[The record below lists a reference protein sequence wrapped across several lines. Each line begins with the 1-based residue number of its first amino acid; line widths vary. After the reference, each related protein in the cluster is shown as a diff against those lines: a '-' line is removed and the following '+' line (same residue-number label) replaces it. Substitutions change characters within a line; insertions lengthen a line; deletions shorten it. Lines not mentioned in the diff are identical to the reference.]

1 MNGSQVQIQQQT
13 ERQQLKLTPQQLL
26 NARLVELPLVELE
39 DRVKTELLDNI
50 ALEEGRDTSA
60 SASDDNTDDYGLS
73 DETGI
78 NDNVDNYDTS
88 DYGDGAESFGRSDE
102 EIPVYTSRTNRSDE
116 DDRPIGDTK
125 SFIDYLYSQIGDFDV
140 TDAQRQI
147 IEVLIGS
154 LDANGFIDR
163 TVSGISD
170 DLLFKFDI
178 DASTADIETA
188 IGVLQKF
195 EPAGIGARNLQECL
209 IIQLDRQLA
218 DNPSVHVAPHHS
230 AIVDNHSAL
239 VDNPSDSVNNT
250 LHLAKRIVT
259 ECFND
264 FKRQDTATVASKLG
278 VSQDDVKSA
287 FERISR
293 LNPRPGLALSEA
305 ADSGYQAIVPDF
317 IIETSPDGAVNIE
330 LNHGEVPE
338 LRVSPDYADRLKQY
352 QKAGNKMGRAQMEA
366 FEYTRMKVEGA
377 RMFIESV
384 KQRQRTL
391 MQTMRAIARLQ
402 HDFIVTQDE
411 SQLHIMRLADV
422 AELAHIDVSTVSR
435 VRKDKYA
442 LLDGVLYPL
451 DFFFLRSRTN
461 ADGDLVQHREA
472 KQALQELVDSEDKNH
487 PYTDQ
492 MLESLLRQRGHNISR
507 RTVAKYR
514 NEMGIPTAQARQ

>member
-60 SASDDNTDDYGLS
+60 NASDDNTDDYGLS
-73 DETGI
+73 DETGT
-78 NDNVDNYDTS
+78 NDSADNYDTS

-140 TDAQRQI
+140 TDTQRQI

-209 IIQLDRQLA
+209 TIQLDRQLA
-218 DNPSVHVAPHHS
+218 DNPS
-230 AIVDNHSAL
+230 AL
-239 VDNPSDSVNNT
+239 ADNPSDFVNNT

-264 FKRQDTATVASKLG
+264 FKRQDATAVASKLG
-278 VSQDDVKSA
+278 VSQEDVRSA

-391 MQTMRAIARLQ
+391 MQTMRAIAQLQ

-435 VRKDKYA
+435 VRKDKYT

-461 ADGDLVQHREA
+461 ADGDLVQHREV